1 MKIDFRLLSL
11 THETYET
18 QGSMWLHEDPVR
30 STVLKTIT
38 ALGCKEKVLD
48 LEECPFWASVTHN
61 SFGAFGTIY
70 IMNLGQCE
78 I

>member
-1 MKIDFRLLSL
+1 MKIDFLSLSL

-30 STVLKTIT
+30 SSVLKIII

-48 LEECPFWASVTHN
+48 LEECPL
-61 SFGAFGTIY
+61 
-70 IMNLGQCE
+70 LGLCDPL
-78 I
+78 IHLVHVGPAI